1 MTREDFAAL
10 DVDGL
15 YIDAWQEYKFDSD
28 LFTPADA
35 FHLTLGIGS
44 SSSSELRKNVDKLRE
59 ILKPGK
65 RVKLWIGSGERRA
78 LQGVGI
84 IDARDTTNDGD
95 SGTKLT
101 IDGRDAAAPL
111 VDTAALPSLY
121 EADDTLLKVARR
133 AVAPWGIEVTAD
145 HVAGRDLRQAR
156 VTKDRLRRL
165 QNKARALGIPPHLM
179 SEKIAASID
188 KGTIDFDDFVAAQA
202 GAYFAKRTFTPAGSE
217 RFEMRSPVTATTV
230 DVPAYLARGPV
241 FTGVPYSGG
250 AGLSSLQIYQLRV
263 KDVRPQAGE
272 TVWEFLDRHAKRNGL
287 LMRMDPNARLVFCGM
302 QFNQSPSYRLTRR
315 IEGDRSANNILSG
328 GERFDTSTAYKKV
341 IVYGRAKGKDKARSP
356 FKGEAT
362 DTSAGAVPYDK
373 TLILHD
379 NSIKSQAD
387 AQTRAEYELG
397 KSKQGMRVLS
407 YTVSGH
413 SASDLIYA
421 TDTIAHVEDQVCGIS
436 GPYYITSRT
445 FSRSATAAPMTELRL
460 VPPGSVVLKE
470 AA

>member
-10 DVDGL
+10 EVDGL
-15 YIDAWQEYKFDSD
+15 YVDAWQEYKFESD

-35 FHLTLGIGS
+35 FSLTLGIGS

-59 ILKPGK
+59 VFKPGK
-65 RVKLWIGSGERRA
+65 RVKLWIGSGDKRA

-84 IDARDTTNDGD
+84 VDARNTTNDGEG
-95 SGTKLT
+95 GTKLA
-101 IDGRDAAAPL
+101 IEGRDAAGPL

-121 EADDTLLKVARR
+121 EADDTLVSLARK
-133 AVAPWGIEVTAD
+133 AVKDWGIEVTAD
-145 HVAGRDLRQAR
+145 HVAGRDVRQAR

-165 QNKARALGIPPHLM
+165 QNKARSLGIPPQMM

-188 KGTIDFDDFVAAQA
+188 KGTIDFDDLAIAATSEL
-202 GAYFAKRTFTPAGSE
+202 YITRAKR
-217 RFEMRSPVTATTV
+217 
-230 DVPAYLARGPV
+230 L
-241 FTGVPYSGG
+241 GVPYSGNG
-250 AGLSSLQIYQLRV
+250 LGLSSLQIYQLRV
-263 KDVRPQAGE
+263 KDVKPQAGE
-272 TVWEFLDRHAKRNGL
+272 TVWELLDRHAKRNGL

-302 QFNQSPSYRLTRR
+302 QFNQPPSYRLTRR

-341 IVYGRAKGKDKARSP
+341 IVYGRAKGDDKARSP

-397 KSKQGMRVLS
+397 KSKQGMQVLS
-407 YTVSGH
+407 YTVPGH
-413 SASDLIYA
+413 SANGLVYA

-460 VPPGSVVLKE
+460 VPPGSIVLKE